1 MSKQILCPYC
11 FHRFVN
17 AEVMCQCVNNEVKM
31 VDGLKVPCCPKE
43 EDKALGNNRHKD
55 GLVSKHIFKAKKSL
69 LASKPKPTKCDKCG
83 VESNR
88 FVCPHCHNWLPNEM
102 VHEGAEIISII
113 GAPSSGKTVYFTA
126 LINTL
131 QNYGFK
137 LGLSVR
143 AKDEAQNPGERTSV
157 IYSELK
163 EALFGNG
170 YLPSQTHKRD
180 YVIPLIFRLT
190 SSVEA
195 GKYNKNDRHIY
206 LVFYDT
212 AGESF
217 TDIESLTN
225 NVKYL
230 KESAGIILLLDPF
243 SVKSLNDMFKKAGIL
258 SGESRG
264 DIAEV
269 LTQLLGSVD
278 NDKSLRDKPMA
289 VTFSKIDAVVNGL
302 EQVGESAIPG
312 IDLLRDSSFIRTGKF
327 SIHEIDQ
334 ISDALKKYCADKWG
348 IGQIMQDVGTSFM
361 NYKMFGIS
369 SLGAAPD
376 DDNSAHVSEVKPYRV
391 LDPLVWILTQMKGFH
406 IPQEN
411 Q

>member
-1 MSKQILCPYC
+1 MSKQIICPYC
-11 FHRFVN
+11 FQRFVN
-17 AEVMCQCVNNEVKM
+17 TEAMCQCINNEVKM
-31 VDGLKVPCCPKE
+31 VDGLKVPCCAKE
-43 EDKALGNNRHKD
+43 EDKALSNNRHTN
-55 GLVSKHIFKAKKSL
+55 GLVSKHIFKTQKSL
-69 LASKPKPTKCDKCG
+69 LSSQPKPTKCDRCG

-102 VHEGAEIISII
+102 IYEGAEIISII

-126 LINTL
+126 LIKTL

-143 AKDEAQNPGERTSV
+143 AKDEAQNPNERTSV
-157 IYSELK
+157 IYSGLK
-163 EALFGNG
+163 GMLFDDG
-170 YLPSQTHKRD
+170 YLPPQTPKCD

-217 TDIESLTN
+217 TDIESLTS

-230 KESAGIILLLDPF
+230 KESSGIILLLDPF
-243 SVKSLNDMFKKAGIL
+243 SVKSLNNMFKQAGIV

-278 NDKSLRDKPMA
+278 NDKSLRNKPVA

-302 EQVGESAIPG
+302 EQIGESAIPG
-312 IDLLRDSSFIRTGKF
+312 IDLLRDSSFIRTNKF

-334 ISDALKKYCADKWG
+334 ISEALKKYCVDKWG
-348 IGQIMQDVGTSFM
+348 IGQIMQDVGTAFM
-361 NYKMFGIS
+361 NYKLFGIS
-369 SLGAAPD
+369 SLGAAPND
-376 DDNSAHVSEVKPYRV
+376 SLRVSDVKPYRV

-411 Q
+411 H